1 MPNDEQLNRRYRPLR
16 CQDLVHGTVRARR
29 TGGEEWRGLHLWVPK
44 GTPSPTEKRIPQG
57 CLRRI
62 ALLCPVYEKDH
73 RAGAYGCLVRYDL
86 VAAFPSEH
94 DSTFV

>member
-1 MPNDEQLNRRYRPLR
+1 MFGRLSFLVRRFATISNFL
-16 CQDLVHGTVRARR
+16 TVKLIEPAAKSGRVF
-29 TGGEEWRGLHLWVPK
+29 TFGVPK

-86 VAAFPSEH
+86 VAAFVLER